1 MKKRKK
7 GVLTPYLYIAPSF
20 LIYFI
25 FIIIPVI
32 SAVIFSFTNYKL
44 NNLKFVGI
52 NNYLRLFRDGIF
64 QKSLVN
70 TLVYSFFV
78 VGINL
83 VLGLVIAAVLSEGWF
98 RLGKFCRTVFYVPY
112 IISAI
117 AASMIW
123 LYMYDS
129 TDGVLNNVMKMCGLR
144 GQSWLLNERL
154 AMPSLI
160 FMGVW
165 QGMGYCMVVYFS
177 AIKGIPRYLYEAAE
191 LDGATKI
198 QQFFKISVPM
208 LSSTTFFLLVMT
220 MISSFQVFAQIV
232 TMTDGGPLNSTTT
245 IAHQVYLNAFQKNYM
260 GYATSQAVTL
270 FLIVLVIT
278 VLFFRYGNKEG
289 DAELD

>member
-7 GVLTPYLYIAPSF
+7 GWLAPYLYIAPSF

-25 FIIIPVI
+25 FILIPLAC
-32 SAVIFSFTNYKL
+32 AVIFSFTNYKL
-44 NNLKFVGI
+44 NNLKFLGL
-52 NNYLRLFRDGIF
+52 NNYLRLFRDKVF
-64 QKSLVN
+64 QQALFN
-70 TLVYSFFV
+70 TLKYSFFV
-78 VGINL
+78 VLINL
-83 VLGLVIAAVLSEGWF
+83 ALGLVIAAILDQAWF
-98 RLGKFCRTVFYVPY
+98 RLGKFCRTIFYVPY

-129 TDGVLNNVMKMCGLR
+129 TDGVINHVLQALGGR
-144 GQSWLLNERL
+144 GQDWLLNEHL
-154 AMPSLI
+154 AMPCLI

-177 AIKGIPRYLYEAAE
+177 ALRGIPRYLYEAAE
-191 LDGATKI
+191 IDGASKI
-198 QQFFKISVPM
+198 RQFFSISVPM

-232 TMTDGGPLNSTTT
+232 TMTDGGPLNTTTT

-260 GYATSQAVTL
+260 GYATSQAVVL
-270 FLIVLVIT
+270 FLIVLVLTLI
-278 VLFFRYGNKEG
+278 FFRYGNKEG